1 MDAAAIKTVLH
12 DAFEQG
18 QHRLVERDRQ
28 LSEHGDL
35 ILETLTFEIGGDRAV
50 RGYLWRP
57 AAAEGRLPAIL
68 YIHAHG
74 NRYEVG
80 AEELVAGRP
89 AFDRPLA
96 PDLARLG
103 ACVFG
108 FDLPCFGSRAGVSE
122 SAATKAALWRGRS
135 LAGHMMGEL
144 AAGLDWLM
152 ARDDVDAARVGAYGL
167 SMGATF
173 AYWLG
178 AVRADVAFVAHACCF
193 ADFAAL
199 VETGAHDLHGAYLT
213 VPGLLTV
220 ASNGTIAG
228 LISPRPQWV
237 GLGADDPL
245 TPPVAR
251 DRALD
256 ELTVAYQTTPNR
268 LHVYVEAGLGHRE
281 SPAMRASLLA
291 FITQAMGAGALGSV
305 TG

>member
-1 MDAAAIKTVLH
+1 MDAAAVKATLQ

-28 LSEHGDL
+28 LSAHDDL
-35 ILETLTFEIGGDRAV
+35 ILETLTFEAGGDQAV

-57 AAAEGRLPAIL
+57 AAAMGRLPAIL

-80 AEELVAGRP
+80 AKELVAGRP

-135 LAGHMMGEL
+135 LAGQMVGEL
-144 AAGLDWLM
+144 AAGLDWLK
-152 ARDDVDAARVGAYGL
+152 ARDDVDVSRVGAYGL

-178 AVRADVAFVAHACCF
+178 AVRPDVAFVAHACCF
-193 ADFAAL
+193 ADLSAL
-199 VETGAHDLHGAYLT
+199 IETGAHDLHGIYLT

-220 ASNGTIAG
+220 ASNGEIAG
-228 LISPRPQWV
+228 LIAPRPQWV

-245 TPPVAR
+245 TPLAAR
-251 DRALD
+251 ERALH
-256 ELTVAYQTTPNR
+256 ELAVAYQDAPER
-268 LHVYVEAGLGHRE
+268 LYVHVEAGLGHRE
-281 SPAMRASLLA
+281 SPAMRASLLG
-291 FITQAMGAGALGSV
+291 FIARAIGARANGEASG
-305 TG
+305 